1 MNRQDYRAALDAVDF
16 SADFE
21 ERTLQKLAAVRQASE
36 KEQIIMPMNRVKK
49 TALLIAAAVA
59 LLAVSVSA
67 PVVWLT
73 PAQVAD
79 RVEEPLLAEA
89 FQSEDAIVLDE
100 SVTAGDYQIT
110 LAGMVSGEDLSVPTD
125 YNGEII
131 NDRTYAVFRV
141 ARADGEPLT
150 DYPNLSYSP
159 LVDGYHV
166 RCVNAWTLGTTTQQF
181 IEDGVIYCLFD
192 CRNLEMFADHTVRFA
207 IYEGSGVPDTDIFSM
222 AEDGTIS
229 LRESVVGA
237 MFTLPLDE
245 SKADPAAAQAFVE
258 STGLVWEP
266 MTDAELAARE
276 QEAAGADTLESL
288 CGVNYRS
295 YIVETITMQM
305 ENRMAKDPDVVYF
318 PIREG
323 RPLTD
328 YVPIDE
334 TTAFTLDGDDS
345 IVITFPAGSVTDEA
359 NGEQTFRLPRP

>member
-1 MNRQDYRAALDAVDF
+1 MNRRDYRAAFDAVDF

-67 PVVWLT
+67 AVVWLT

-192 CRNLEMFADHTVRFA
+192 CRNLEMFADHPVRFA
-207 IYEGSGVPDTDIFSM
+207 IYEGGVPNTDLFSM

-237 MFTLPLDE
+237 LFTLPLDE
-245 SKADPAAAQAFVE
+245 SRADPAAAQAFVE

-305 ENRMAKDPDVVYF
+305 ENRMEKDPEIVYF
-318 PIREG
+318 PIRED

-328 YVPIDE
+328 YAAIDE
-334 TTAFTLDGDDS
+334 TTAFTVDEDGN
-345 IVITFPAGSVTDEA
+345 IVITFPAGTVTDA
-359 NGEQTFRLPRP
+359 AHGQQTFRLPQP

>member
-1 MNRQDYRAALDAVDF
+1 MNRRDYRAAFDAVDF

-67 PVVWLT
+67 AVVWLT

-192 CRNLEMFADHTVRFA
+192 CRNLEMFADHPVRFA
-207 IYEGSGVPDTDIFSM
+207 IYEGGIPNTDLFSM

-237 MFTLPLDE
+237 LFTLPLDE

-305 ENRMAKDPDVVYF
+305 ENRMEKDPEIVYF
-318 PIREG
+318 PIRED

-328 YVPIDE
+328 YAAIDE
-334 TTAFTLDGDDS
+334 TTAFTVDEDGN
-345 IVITFPAGSVTDEA
+345 IVITFPAGTVTDA
-359 NGEQTFRLPRP
+359 AHGQQTSRLPQP

>member
-1 MNRQDYRAALDAVDF
+1 MNREDYREAFDNISFSEDF
-16 SADFE
+16 QT
-21 ERTLQKLAAVRQASE
+21 RT
-36 KEQIIMPMNRVKK
+36 
-49 TALLIAAAVA
+49 TALLLARARELEQEEPNMTFRKTRKIVIAVAAAVA
-59 LLAVSVSA
+59 VLAVSVSA
-67 PVVWLT
+67 AVLWLS
-73 PAQVAD
+73 PSEVAD

-89 FQSEDAIVLDE
+89 FQGDGAVVLDE

-110 LAGMVSGEDLSVPTD
+110 LAGMVSGEDLSVPTE

-141 ARADGEPLT
+141 ARADGAPLT

-192 CRNLEMFADHTVRFA
+192 CRNLEMFADHPVRFA
-207 IYEGSGVPDTDIFSM
+207 IYEGGVPNTDLFSM

-229 LRESVVGA
+229 LRENVVGA
-237 MFTLPLDE
+237 LFTLPLDA
-245 SKADPAAAQAFVE
+245 SKADPEAAQAFVE

-266 MTDAELAARE
+266 MTDAELAAWE

-288 CGVNYRS
+288 CGVNYPS

-305 ENRMAKDPDVVYF
+305 ENRMEKTPEVIYF
-318 PIREG
+318 PIQEN

-334 TTAFTLDGDDS
+334 TTAFTLDEDGS
-345 IVITFPAGSVTDEA
+345 IVISFPAGSITDAA
-359 NGEQTFRLPRP
+359 NGEQSFRLPRP

>member
-1 MNRQDYRAALDAVDF
+1 MNRQDYRAAFDAVDF

-21 ERTLQKLAAVRQASE
+21 ERTLQKLAALRQASE

-67 PVVWLT
+67 AVVWLT

-141 ARADGEPLT
+141 ARADGAPLT

-192 CRNLEMFADHTVRFA
+192 CRNLEMFADHPVRFA
-207 IYEGSGVPDTDIFSM
+207 IYEGGIPNTDLFSM

-237 MFTLPLDE
+237 LFTLPLDE
-245 SKADPAAAQAFVE
+245 SKADPVAAQAFVE

-266 MTDAELAARE
+266 VTDAELAARE

-305 ENRMAKDPDVVYF
+305 ENRMEKDPEIVYF
-318 PIREG
+318 PIRED

-328 YVPIDE
+328 YAAIDE
-334 TTAFTLDGDDS
+334 TTAFTVDEDGS
-345 IVITFPAGSVTDEA
+345 IVITFPAGTVTDA
-359 NGEQTFRLPRP
+359 VHGEQTFRLPQP

>member
-1 MNRQDYRAALDAVDF
+1 MNRRDYRAAFDAVDF

-67 PVVWLT
+67 AVVWLT

-192 CRNLEMFADHTVRFA
+192 CRNLEMFADHPVRFA
-207 IYEGSGVPDTDIFSM
+207 IYEGGIPNTDLFSM

-237 MFTLPLDE
+237 LFTLPLDE
-245 SKADPAAAQAFVE
+245 SRGDPAAAQAFVE

-305 ENRMAKDPDVVYF
+305 ENRMEKDPEIVYF
-318 PIREG
+318 PIRED

-328 YVPIDE
+328 YAAIDE
-334 TTAFTLDGDDS
+334 TTAFTVDEDGS
-345 IVITFPAGSVTDEA
+345 IVITFPAGTVTDA
-359 NGEQTFRLPRP
+359 AHGQQTFRLPQP

>member
-1 MNRQDYRAALDAVDF
+1 MNRRDYRAAFDAVDF

-67 PVVWLT
+67 AVVWLT

-100 SVTAGDYQIT
+100 SVTTGDYQIT

-192 CRNLEMFADHTVRFA
+192 CRDLEMFADHPVRFA
-207 IYEGSGVPDTDIFSM
+207 IYEGGIPNTDLFSM

-237 MFTLPLDE
+237 LFTLPLDE
-245 SKADPAAAQAFVE
+245 SRADPEAARAFVE
-258 STGLVWEP
+258 STGLSWEP
-266 MTDAELAARE
+266 VTDAELAARE

-305 ENRMAKDPDVVYF
+305 ENRKEKDPEIVYF
-318 PIREG
+318 PIRED

-328 YVPIDE
+328 YAAIDE
-334 TTAFTLDGDDS
+334 TTAFTVDEDGN
-345 IVITFPAGSVTDEA
+345 IVITFPAGTVTDA
-359 NGEQTFRLPRP
+359 AHGQQTFRLPQP

>member
-1 MNRQDYRAALDAVDF
+1 MNRRDYRAAFDAVDF
-16 SADFE
+16 SAVFE
-21 ERTLQKLAAVRQASE
+21 ERTLQKLAAGRQASE

-67 PVVWLT
+67 AVVWLT

-192 CRNLEMFADHTVRFA
+192 CRNLEMFADHPVRFA
-207 IYEGSGVPDTDIFSM
+207 IYEGGIPNTDLFSM

-237 MFTLPLDE
+237 LFTLPLDE

-305 ENRMAKDPDVVYF
+305 ENRMEKDPEIVYF
-318 PIREG
+318 PIRED

-328 YVPIDE
+328 YVAIDE
-334 TTAFTLDGDDS
+334 TTAFTVDEDGN
-345 IVITFPAGSVTDEA
+345 IVITFPAGTVTDA
-359 NGEQTFRLPRP
+359 AHGQQTFRLPQP

>member
-1 MNRQDYRAALDAVDF
+1 MNRQDYRAAFDAVDF
-16 SADFE
+16 SPDFE
-21 ERTLQKLAAVRQASE
+21 ERTLQKLAAMRQASE

-49 TALLIAAAVA
+49 TSLLVAAAVA
-59 LLAVSVSA
+59 LLAVTVSA
-67 PVVWLT
+67 AVLWLT

-89 FQSEDAIVLDE
+89 FQGEDAIVLYE
-100 SVTAGDYQIT
+100 SLTAGDYQIT

-181 IEDGVIYCLFD
+181 IQDGVIYCLFD
-192 CRNLEMFADHTVRFA
+192 CRNLEMFADHPVRFA
-207 IYEGSGVPDTDIFSM
+207 IYEGGVPNTDLFSM

-229 LRESVVGA
+229 LRENVVGA
-237 MFTLPLDE
+237 LFTLPLDE
-245 SKADPAAAQAFVE
+245 SRADPAAAQAFVE

-305 ENRMAKDPDVVYF
+305 ENRMAKDPEIVYF
-318 PIREG
+318 PIRED

-328 YVPIDE
+328 YAAIDE
-334 TTAFTLDGDDS
+334 TTAFTLDEDGS
-345 IVITFPAGSVTDEA
+345 IVITFPAGTVTDA
-359 NGEQTFRLPRP
+359 VHGEQTFRLPQP

>member
-1 MNRQDYRAALDAVDF
+1 MNRRDYRAVFDAVDF

-67 PVVWLT
+67 AVVWLT

-110 LAGMVSGEDLSVPTD
+110 LAGMVSGEDLSVPTE

-192 CRNLEMFADHTVRFA
+192 CRNLEMFADHPVRFA
-207 IYEGSGVPDTDIFSM
+207 IYEGGVPNTDLFSM

-237 MFTLPLDE
+237 LFTLPLDE

-266 MTDAELAARE
+266 VTDAELAAQE

-305 ENRMAKDPDVVYF
+305 ENRMEKDPEIVYF
-318 PIREG
+318 PIRED

-328 YVPIDE
+328 YAAIDE
-334 TTAFTLDGDDS
+334 TTAFTVDEDGN
-345 IVITFPAGSVTDEA
+345 IVITFPAGTVTDA
-359 NGEQTFRLPRP
+359 AHGQQTFRLPQP

>member
-1 MNRQDYRAALDAVDF
+1 MNRRDYRAAFDAVDF

-67 PVVWLT
+67 AVVWLT

-192 CRNLEMFADHTVRFA
+192 CRNLEMFADHPVRFA
-207 IYEGSGVPDTDIFSM
+207 IYEGGIPNTDLFSM

-237 MFTLPLDE
+237 LFTLPLDE

-266 MTDAELAARE
+266 VTDAELAARE

-305 ENRMAKDPDVVYF
+305 ENRMEKDPEIVYF
-318 PIREG
+318 PIRED

-328 YVPIDE
+328 YAAIDE
-334 TTAFTLDGDDS
+334 TTAFTVDEDGN
-345 IVITFPAGSVTDEA
+345 IVITFPAGTVTDA
-359 NGEQTFRLPRP
+359 AHGQQTFRLPQP

>member
-1 MNRQDYRAALDAVDF
+1 
-16 SADFE
+16 
-21 ERTLQKLAAVRQASE
+21 
-36 KEQIIMPMNRVKK
+36 MPMNRVKK

-67 PVVWLT
+67 AVVWLT

-181 IEDGVIYCLFD
+181 IEDGVIYCLVD
-192 CRNLEMFADHTVRFA
+192 CRNLEMFADHPVRFA
-207 IYEGSGVPDTDIFSM
+207 IYEGGVPNTDLFSM

-237 MFTLPLDE
+237 LFTLPLDE
-245 SKADPAAAQAFVE
+245 SRADPAAAQAFVE

-305 ENRMAKDPDVVYF
+305 ENRMEKDPEIVYF
-318 PIREG
+318 PIRED

-328 YVPIDE
+328 YAAIDE
-334 TTAFTLDGDDS
+334 TTAFTVDEDGS
-345 IVITFPAGSVTDEA
+345 IVITFPAGTVTDA
-359 NGEQTFRLPRP
+359 AHGQQTFRLPQP

>member
-1 MNRQDYRAALDAVDF
+1 MNRRDYRAAFDAVDF

-21 ERTLQKLAAVRQASE
+21 ERTLQRLAAAGQPSE
-36 KEQIIMPMNRVKK
+36 KEQTMMHMTRMKK
-49 TALLIAAAVA
+49 TALLTAAAVA

-67 PVVWLT
+67 AVVWLT

-110 LAGMVSGEDLSVPTD
+110 LAGMVSGEDLSYPME

-192 CRNLEMFADHTVRFA
+192 CRNLEMFADHPVRFA
-207 IYEGSGVPDTDIFSM
+207 IYEGGIPNTDLFSM

-237 MFTLPLDE
+237 LFTLPLDE

-305 ENRMAKDPDVVYF
+305 ENRMEKDPEIVYF
-318 PIREG
+318 PIRED

-328 YVPIDE
+328 YAAIDE
-334 TTAFTLDGDDS
+334 TTAFTVDEDGN
-345 IVITFPAGSVTDEA
+345 IVITFPAGTVTDA
-359 NGEQTFRLPRP
+359 AHGQQTFRLPQP

>member
-1 MNRQDYRAALDAVDF
+1 MNRRDYRAAFDAVDF

-21 ERTLQKLAAVRQASE
+21 ERTLQKLAALRQASE

-67 PVVWLT
+67 AVVWLT

-192 CRNLEMFADHTVRFA
+192 CRNLEMFADHPVRFA
-207 IYEGSGVPDTDIFSM
+207 IYEGGIPNTDLFSM

-237 MFTLPLDE
+237 LFTLPLDE

-305 ENRMAKDPDVVYF
+305 ENRMEKDPEIVYF
-318 PIREG
+318 PIRED

-328 YVPIDE
+328 YAAIDE
-334 TTAFTLDGDDS
+334 TTAFTVDEDGS
-345 IVITFPAGSVTDEA
+345 IVITFPAGTVTDA
-359 NGEQTFRLPRP
+359 AHGQQTFRLPQP

>member
-1 MNRQDYRAALDAVDF
+1 MNRQDYRAAFDAVDF

-67 PVVWLT
+67 AVVWLT

-192 CRNLEMFADHTVRFA
+192 CRNLEMFADHPVRFA
-207 IYEGSGVPDTDIFSM
+207 IYEGGIPNTDLFSM

-237 MFTLPLDE
+237 LFTLPLDE

-305 ENRMAKDPDVVYF
+305 ENRMEKDPEIVYF
-318 PIREG
+318 PIRED

-328 YVPIDE
+328 YAAIDE
-334 TTAFTLDGDDS
+334 TTAFTVDEDGS
-345 IVITFPAGSVTDEA
+345 IVITFPAGTVTDTA
-359 NGEQTFRLPRP
+359 HGQQTFRLPQP

>member
-1 MNRQDYRAALDAVDF
+1 MNRRDYRAAFDAVDF

-21 ERTLQKLAAVRQASE
+21 ERTLQKLAALRQASE

-67 PVVWLT
+67 AVVWLT

-150 DYPNLSYSP
+150 DYPNLGYSP

-192 CRNLEMFADHTVRFA
+192 CRNLEMFADHPVRFA
-207 IYEGSGVPDTDIFSM
+207 IYEGGVPNTDLFSM
-222 AEDGTIS
+222 AEDGTLS

-237 MFTLPLDE
+237 LFTLPLDE

-266 MTDAELAARE
+266 VTDAELAARE

-305 ENRMAKDPDVVYF
+305 ENRMEKDPEIVYF
-318 PIREG
+318 PIRED

-328 YVPIDE
+328 YAAIDE
-334 TTAFTLDGDDS
+334 TTAFTVDEDGS
-345 IVITFPAGSVTDEA
+345 IVITFPAGTVTDA
-359 NGEQTFRLPRP
+359 AHGQQTFRLPQP

>member
-1 MNRQDYRAALDAVDF
+1 MNRRDYRAAFDAVDF

-67 PVVWLT
+67 AVVWLT

-192 CRNLEMFADHTVRFA
+192 CRNLEMFADHPVRFA
-207 IYEGSGVPDTDIFSM
+207 IYEGGITNTDLFSM

-237 MFTLPLDE
+237 LFTLPLDE

-266 MTDAELAARE
+266 VTDAELAARE

-305 ENRMAKDPDVVYF
+305 ENRMEKDPEVVYF
-318 PIREG
+318 PIRED

-328 YVPIDE
+328 YAAIDE
-334 TTAFTLDGDDS
+334 TTAFTVDEDGS
-345 IVITFPAGSVTDEA
+345 IVITFPAGTVTDA
-359 NGEQTFRLPRP
+359 AHGQQTFRLPQP

>member
-1 MNRQDYRAALDAVDF
+1 MNRRDYRAAFDAVDF
-16 SADFE
+16 SQDFE
-21 ERTLQKLAAVRQASE
+21 ERTLRKLEAARQASE

-67 PVVWLT
+67 AVVWLT

-100 SVTAGDYQIT
+100 SVTTGDYQIT

-192 CRNLEMFADHTVRFA
+192 CRNLEMFADHPVRFA
-207 IYEGSGVPDTDIFSM
+207 IYEGGIPNTDLFSM

-237 MFTLPLDE
+237 LFTLPLDE
-245 SKADPAAAQAFVE
+245 SRADPEAARAFVE
-258 STGLVWEP
+258 STGLSWEP
-266 MTDAELAARE
+266 VTDAELAARE

-305 ENRMAKDPDVVYF
+305 ENRMEKDPEIVYF
-318 PIREG
+318 PIRED

-328 YVPIDE
+328 YAAIDE
-334 TTAFTLDGDDS
+334 TTAFTVDEDGN
-345 IVITFPAGSVTDEA
+345 IVITFPAGTVTDA
-359 NGEQTFRLPRP
+359 AHGQQTFRLPQP

>member
-1 MNRQDYRAALDAVDF
+1 MNSQDYRAAFDAVDF

-67 PVVWLT
+67 AVVWLT

-110 LAGMVSGEDLSVPTD
+110 LAGMVSGEDLSVPTE

-192 CRNLEMFADHTVRFA
+192 CRNLEMFADHPVRFA
-207 IYEGSGVPDTDIFSM
+207 IYEGGIPNTDLFSM

-237 MFTLPLDE
+237 LFTLPLDE

-305 ENRMAKDPDVVYF
+305 ENRMEKDPEIVYF
-318 PIREG
+318 PIRED

-328 YVPIDE
+328 YAAIDE
-334 TTAFTLDGDDS
+334 TTAFTVDEDGS
-345 IVITFPAGSVTDEA
+345 IVITFPAGTVTDA
-359 NGEQTFRLPRP
+359 AHGQQTFRLPQP